1 MIGWRFRLNLTGW
14 ILGAITL
21 FFLAYQWLPIFTL
34 VQVSCGTRGRRTS
47 NTTPRSG
54 TSSWRRS
61 SFSFPSIAW
70 EVSPSCGDGGV
81 KGS

>member
-34 VQVSCGTRGRRTS
+34 VQVSCGTRGRRT
-47 NTTPRSG
+47 
-54 TSSWRRS
+54 
-61 SFSFPSIAW
+61 
-70 EVSPSCGDGGV
+70 
-81 KGS
+81 